1 MPKDAVIEGPNVPQ
15 RVFLADKPDKASND
29 RDAVPVADLLR
40 ILDAASRR
48 DDGARWVVGIFT
60 GARQGEVLGLEW
72 DRLTLPLNGDD
83 GAADLSWQLHHL
95 PAEHSTPDDWE
106 ARHIE
111 GRAWL
116 TRPKTKRGARRIPL
130 VPGVVTA
137 LLVHRQQHPGD
148 RLVFTRD
155 GHPIHADTDRA
166 AWRALQLEA
175 GVAHPV
181 RASVARSRDPPCR
194 RHPHAPRRHP

>member
-1 MPKDAVIEGPNVPQ
+1 M
-15 RVFLADKPDKASND
+15 
-29 RDAVPVADLLR
+29 ADLLR